1 MDFDAIF
8 QRVWPWAWPSLAV
21 IAWTLLWVW
30 VLRRTRKWLAL
41 REATAD
47 VPRKVD
53 AAVDLA
59 LRVTF
64 LGAILLGLFL
74 WVLWADF
81 PASVKAFVETRV
93 SAWVMATLLLI
104 AFVVAGV
111 FVVRRVLLFLASR
124 ASGTRTIVDD
134 AIIEALH
141 RPLYLTVVLLGVN
154 LWSRL
159 VPIPIALNDYISR
172 GSETFIIILVVLLL
186 DGVVQGLMIARAERS
201 KVLKTSGVV
210 LRTAVR
216 VAFYAIGGLM
226 ALSSL
231 GLDVTPILASLGVT
245 SIAIGLAL
253 QGTLED
259 FLAGL
264 LLAADQ
270 PIAVG
275 DFIEIEGGQSGVVLS
290 IGWRTTR
297 ILTRE
302 DMHVIVPNSK
312 LAQTTMLNRSRPREA
327 CKFTVRCGVHYAS
340 DLDQVARVSIEVAA
354 QLQETD
360 PRAVHGFRP
369 NVVFDGFGDSS
380 VDFAVWLCAKT
391 WEDHF
396 GLQDNFVRSLHRR
409 FDQTGIVIPFPIR
422 TLDVPLGTTV
432 RIERAG
438 GDGRA
443 EPPAVGP
450 PNPVATGGAA
460 PGGALPAPPEPPGP
474 RVRSDRKETR

>member
-1 MDFDAIF
+1 MDFDDIF
-8 QRVWPWAWPSLAV
+8 QQVWPWAWPTLAV

-41 REATAD
+41 REATAE
-47 VPRKVD
+47 VPRKLD

-81 PASVKAFVETRV
+81 PPAVKDFVETRV
-93 SAWVMATLLLI
+93 SSWVMATLLLI
-104 AFVVAGV
+104 VFVVAGI
-111 FVVRRVLLFLASR
+111 FVVRRVLVFLASR
-124 ASGTRTIVDD
+124 ASGTRSIVDD
-134 AIIEALH
+134 AIVEALH

-159 VPIPIALNDYISR
+159 VPIPVALNDYISR
-172 GSETFIIILVVLLL
+172 GSETFIIILVVLLV
-186 DGVVQGLMIARAERS
+186 DGLVQGLMIARAERS

-210 LRTAVR
+210 LRTAIR
-216 VAFYAIGGLM
+216 VAFYTIGGLM

-275 DFIEIEGGQSGVVLS
+275 DFIDIEGDRGGIVLS

-302 DMHVIVPNSK
+302 DMHLIVPNSK
-312 LAQTTMLNRSRPREA
+312 LARTTMLNRSRPREA

-340 DLDQVARVSIEVAA
+340 DLDEVARVSIEVAA

-360 PRAVHGFRP
+360 PRAVHGYRP
-369 NVVFDGFGDSS
+369 GVVFDGFGDSS

-409 FDQTGIVIPFPIR
+409 FNQTGIVIPFPIR

-432 RIERAG
+432 RIERA
-438 GDGRA
+438 DART
-443 EPPAVGP
+443 EPPAAGL
-450 PNPVATGGAA
+450 PNPTAPDGGAPSGA
-460 PGGALPAPPEPPGP
+460 PPDPPEPPGP
-474 RVRSDRKETR
+474 RVRADRQETR

>member
-1 MDFDAIF
+1 MDFDDIF
-8 QRVWPWAWPSLAV
+8 QRVWPWAWPTLAV

-41 REATAD
+41 REATAE
-47 VPRKVD
+47 VPRKLD

-74 WVLWADF
+74 WVLRADF
-81 PASVKAFVETRV
+81 PASVKDFVETRV

-104 AFVVAGV
+104 VFVVAGI
-111 FVVRRVLLFLASR
+111 FVVRRILVFLASR
-124 ASGTRTIVDD
+124 TSGTRSIVDD
-134 AIIEALH
+134 AIVEALH

-159 VPIPIALNDYISR
+159 VPIPVALNDYISR
-172 GSETFIIILVVLLL
+172 GSETFIIILVVLLV
-186 DGVVQGLMIARAERS
+186 DGLVQGLMIARAERS

-210 LRTAVR
+210 LRTAIR
-216 VAFYAIGGLM
+216 VAFYTIGGLM

-275 DFIEIEGGQSGVVLS
+275 DFIDIEGDQSGIVLS

-302 DMHVIVPNSK
+302 DMHLIVPNSK
-312 LAQTTMLNRSRPREA
+312 LARTTMLNRSRPREA

-340 DLDQVARVSIEVAA
+340 DLDEVARVSIEVAA

-360 PRAVHGFRP
+360 PRAVHGYRP
-369 NVVFDGFGDSS
+369 SVVFDGFGDSS

-409 FDQTGIVIPFPIR
+409 FNQTGIVIPFPIR

-432 RIERAG
+432 RIERA
-438 GDGRA
+438 DARA
-443 EPPAVGP
+443 EPPAAGL
-450 PNPVATGGAA
+450 PNPAA
-460 PGGALPAPPEPPGP
+460 PDRGAPSGAPPDPPEPPGP
-474 RVRSDRKETR
+474 RVRADRQETR